1 MENLENKDLTVLLE
15 NPVMLV
21 MTVMMVMKE
30 IKDLRYIKIYSK
42 FPIICNHFSKY
53 VNDWLSQR

>member
-30 IKDLRYIKIYSK
+30 IKDLRYIQIYSK
-42 FPIICNHFSKY
+42 F
-53 VNDWLSQR
+53 VTL